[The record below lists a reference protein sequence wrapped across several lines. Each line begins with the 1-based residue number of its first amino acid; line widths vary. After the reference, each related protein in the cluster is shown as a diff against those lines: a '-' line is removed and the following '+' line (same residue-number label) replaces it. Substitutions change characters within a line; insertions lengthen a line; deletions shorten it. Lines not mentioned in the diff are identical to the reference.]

1 MIVTLS
7 GTAGAVGLDHV
18 VVEVGGVGLLVR
30 TTPGTAAGFRPG
42 MPVQLSTSLVVRE
55 ESWTLYGFAE
65 AAEKEVFETVQT
77 VSGIGPRLA
86 LAMLSVLTPDQ
97 VRASISSGDLVT
109 LVKVPGIGKRSA
121 ERLVVELRDKIGG
134 VGLSAGSVGTTSSV
148 ASPAEPLWRTQVR
161 EALVGLGWTARQ
173 ADEALGAVEPL
184 AAQGAGVAELLRA
197 ALRELGR

>member
-148 ASPAEPLWRTQVR
+148 ASPAEPLWRPQVR